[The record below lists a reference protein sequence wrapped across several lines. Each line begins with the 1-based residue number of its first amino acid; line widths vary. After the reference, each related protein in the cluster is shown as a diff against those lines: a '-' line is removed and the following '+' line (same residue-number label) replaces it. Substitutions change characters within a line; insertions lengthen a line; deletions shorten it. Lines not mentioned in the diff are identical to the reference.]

1 MWEQAKKN
9 QKDYLEETMMQVRA
23 YVYDDSDN
31 RTESL
36 SISLFLYFSILVVSY
51 FICSGALDC

>member
-36 SISLFLYFSILVVSY
+36 SISLFLYTGGIL
-51 FICSGALDC
+51 FHM